1 MPVCMPDEIRTARL
15 VLRPFRDTDVDDVMT
30 YATDEAWGRFL
41 PVPQPYGRADAER
54 FLAAEAASDRAQ
66 QPSWAAV
73 LEGRVVGGI
82 NLRISAE
89 HRLAEIGYALARR
102 VWGQGLATEAAQAV
116 VDTAFRTLPD
126 LNRIRA
132 VADSRNVASLRLL
145 AGLGMRRE
153 GVLRQNRVL
162 RGAVVDEVWC
172 GILRHEWAAHARSA
186 AAVEAV
192 QVAHESNDR

>member
-1 MPVCMPDEIRTARL
+1 MPDDIRTARL
-15 VLRPFRDTDVDDVMT
+15 VLRPFLDTDVDDVMT
-30 YATDEAWGRFL
+30 YATDEAWARFL
-41 PVPQPYGRADAER
+41 PVPQPYGRADALR
-54 FLAAEAASDRAQ
+54 FLAAEAAADRMQ

-73 LEGRVVGGI
+73 LDGRVVGGI

-102 VWGQGLATEAAQAV
+102 VWGQGLATEAAHAV

-145 AGLGMRRE
+145 AALGMRRE

-162 RGAVVDEVWC
+162 RGELVDEVWC
-172 GILRHEWAAHARSA
+172 GILRREWAAHYR
-186 AAVEAV
+186 
-192 QVAHESNDR
+192 